1 MARRVGRSQWAQE
14 TIGFGCS
21 RRYLR
26 LVQRTSRFT
35 TVPEDLDAFIKG
47 ELPLIAAMWHGQH
60 LMMPLARPKTMDR
73 LAVLISRHEDAG
85 AQALAAERLDIT
97 PVRGS
102 GGPADRVYYKGG
114 ASAMRELMRQLESG
128 VSVAMTADVPKRAR
142 VAGHG
147 NCRAGQA
154 VGPSHRPD
162 RGGVE
167 PARSVPH
174 LGSRHARI
182 AVRPRGGH
190 RRRFHPRFGRRRRG
204 GDGGRPARRRARARR
219 GAPAGL
225 RHGWSERRQIRESF
239 EQTFTAAAENFERL
253 AEQLFPGGRGRLRLV
268 REDSGPRPVLGG
280 AEVPA
285 QDPHGRRGDRGGG

>member
-14 TIGFGCS
+14 SIGFLLAA
-21 RRYLR
+21 YLR

-35 TVPEDLDAFIKG
+35 TVPENLDLFIK
-47 ELPLIAAMWHGQH
+47 GQH

-142 VAGHG
+142 IAGHG
-147 NCRAGQA
+147 IVALAKLSGRPIVPTAVVSSLRVQFHTWDRAT
-154 VGPSHRPD
+154 
-162 RGGVE
+162 
-167 PARSVPH
+167 
-174 LGSRHARI
+174 LGL
-182 AVRPRGGH
+182 P
-190 RRRFHPRFGRRRRG
+190 FGRAVVIAGDLIRVSANADEAEIEAARRAVERG
-204 GDGGRPARRRARARR
+204 LDEAHRQAYAMVGASDPGAQLRPA
-219 GAPAGL
+219 
-225 RHGWSERRQIRESF
+225 
-239 EQTFTAAAENFERL
+239 
-253 AEQLFPGGRGRLRLV
+253 
-268 REDSGPRPVLGG
+268 
-280 AEVPA
+280 
-285 QDPHGRRGDRGGG
+285 